1 MLERPE
7 HLLIAGVSTRA
18 LAASAA
24 RAGHRVT
31 AVDAFGD
38 IDLRTVAEVLSS
50 GDEAGRF
57 SPDRAAVRARTVPAP
72 LVAYT
77 ANFENYPD
85 SVAALAAGRRLLGNS
100 PAVLRRVRNPI
111 TLIRALRGRGFAVPE
126 TRASPP
132 TAERRGRWLMKPRRS
147 GGGHGTTPWRLGAP
161 VPRASYRQERIPGPA
176 GSIVFLADGSRAV
189 ALGLSRQLVGD
200 PAFGAHGFRYCG
212 SLLGTTHRPV
222 FERQDH
228 LLDAAR

>member
-1 MLERPE
+1 MPERRE

-24 RAGHRVT
+24 GASYRVT

-38 IDLRTVAEVLSS
+38 IDLRALAEVLPS
-50 GDEAGRF
+50 GVGPGRF
-57 SPDRAAVRARTVPAP
+57 GPAEAAESARRVPAS

-85 SVAALAAGRRLLGNS
+85 AVAALAAGRRLLGNS

-111 TLIRALRGRGFAVPE
+111 TLMRALRGRGFAVPE

-132 TAERRGRWLMKPRRS
+132 SAALRGRRWLIKPRRS
-147 GGGHGTTPWRLGAP
+147 
-161 VPRASYRQERIPGPA
+161 
-176 GSIVFLADGSRAV
+176 
-189 ALGLSRQLVGD
+189 
-200 PAFGAHGFRYCG
+200 
-212 SLLGTTHRPV
+212 
-222 FERQDH
+222 
-228 LLDAAR
+228 